1 MQIAARTASWAK
13 AGGWVNPY
21 VTDGLVAMWDGEWNA
36 GDGIRNAFLPVIK
49 DITGSGRDLIF
60 GNIEYDFG
68 DKFIH
73 FILPQGSGIKV
84 ITPEFENYVTG
95 TLEVVYRKKD
105 CQKQDLEIGVNSIR
119 HDINS
124 GKNFI
129 WGVDGRSGS
138 AATLDLAS
146 FSCSVEE
153 DVIVENMF
161 ENGVEKINKSQ
172 RLNRHVGVSGF
183 RATWNPNEL
192 WFYTMR
198 FYNRILNRFEI
209 AANYAIDKAR
219 FNLP

>member
-1 MQIAARTASWAK
+1 MILGARTAAWAK
-13 AGGWVNPY
+13 DGGWINPY

-36 GDGIRNAFLPVIK
+36 GDGIRNVFLPVIK

-73 FILPQGSGIKV
+73 FILPPGSEITV
-84 ITPEFENYVTG
+84 RTPEFENYVTG
-95 TLEVVYRKKD
+95 TLEVVYRKKNYAS
-105 CQKQDLEIGVNSIR
+105 QDLEIGVNSIR
-119 HDINS
+119 HDINL
-124 GKNFI
+124 GKNFV
-129 WGVDGRSGS
+129 WGVNCRNGS
-138 AATLDLAS
+138 NATLGLAS

-161 ENGVEKINKSQ
+161 ENGVEKINQNQ
-172 RLNRHVGVSGF
+172 RSSSHVSVSGF
-183 RATWNPNEL
+183 KATWNPNEL